1 MPWPTMWTFGSFGS
15 FGSGSG
21 GLNQKAKPPTFL
33 VMPER
38 RLIGR
43 VLLDDKDRQQ

>member
-1 MPWPTMWTFGSFGS
+1 MWS

-21 GLNQKAKPPTFL
+21 GLNQKAKPLPTFL
-33 VMPER
+33 AMLE

-43 VLLDDKDRQQ
+43 V